1 MAGDFT
7 TIARPYAEAAFAVAK
22 AENALEP
29 WAQALATLGAIAA
42 DPRLDAVIG
51 NPNVARE
58 QLCDLVLAVAA
69 SGSSSSGEALPASP
83 ANLVRLL
90 ADNDR
95 LPALPEIA
103 RLFDLRKTAEQG
115 VRKVLVRSAFPLDDR
130 EQDNLVASLKTHFG
144 AEVALSVEQDESL
157 IGGVEI
163 RADDVVIDSSIR
175 GKLQQ
180 LSNELQF

>member
-22 AENALEP
+22 AEDALEP
-29 WAQALATLGAIAA
+29 WSRALTTLGAIAA
-42 DPRLDAVIG
+42 DPQLATLIG

-58 QLCDLVLAVAA
+58 QLCELVLTVAA
-69 SGSSSSGEALPASP
+69 GDSDAPIPSGP

-90 ADNDR
+90 ADNR
-95 LPALPEIA
+95 RIPALPEIA
-103 RLFDLRKTAEQG
+103 RLFDARKTAEQG
-115 VRKVLVRSAFPLDDR
+115 VRKVLVRSAFPLDDQ
-130 EQDNLVASLKTHFG
+130 EQQGLIASLKNHFG
-144 AEVALSVEQDESL
+144 AEVELSVEQDERL

-163 RADDVVIDSSIR
+163 RADDLVIDSSIR

>member
-22 AENALEP
+22 AQDALEP
-29 WAQALATLGAIAA
+29 WAEALQLLGAIAG
-42 DPRLDAVIG
+42 DPRFGSIVG
-51 NPNVARE
+51 NPNVRRE
-58 QLCDLVLAVAA
+58 QLCELMLAVAA
-69 SGSSSSGEALPASP
+69 EGTNTNLPTGP
-83 ANLVRLL
+83 ANLVKLL
-90 ADNDR
+90 AANDR

-103 RLFDLRKTAEQG
+103 RLYDQRKTAEQG
-115 VRKVLVRSAFPLDDR
+115 IRRVMVRSAFPLDDR
-130 EQDNLVASLKTHFG
+130 ECQGLIESLKAHFN
-144 AEVALSVEQDESL
+144 AEVELSVETDESL

-163 RADDVVIDSSIR
+163 RADDLVIDSSIR

>member
-7 TIARPYAEAAFAVAK
+7 TIARPYAEAAFALAK
-22 AENALEP
+22 AEDALEP
-29 WAQALATLGAIAA
+29 WSQALMTLGAIAA
-42 DPRLDAVIG
+42 DPQLDTVIG

-58 QLCDLVLAVAA
+58 QLCDLVLAVATSD
-69 SGSSSSGEALPASP
+69 SGANALPSGP

-90 ADNDR
+90 ANNDR

-103 RLFDLRKTAEQG
+103 RMFDLRKTAEQG
-115 VRKVLVRSAFPLDDR
+115 VRKVLVRSAFPLDDQ
-130 EQDNLVASLKTHFG
+130 EQQGLITSLKAHFG
-144 AEVALSVEQDESL
+144 AEVELSVEQDENL

-163 RADDVVIDSSIR
+163 RADDLVIDSSIR